1 VAGWALVEKL
11 LLPSPA
17 FWKQNAPYS
26 DGKAMKRSYHDII
39 LSPRGLKRYGAAV
52 LLMALCAGLAAADKP
67 SASVKKMLHRVTGVS
82 EEDVSAARAAKE
94 LTLFDAYALSIFN
107 TETMTIEGENSVQA
121 ALQRE
126 QAITS
131 FLPRL
136 SLKANKAFP
145 EQKRNYQSLARS
157 AVSLYARMPIVTG
170 LDEASRIMASVSGV
184 KLREFELY
192 DGAGRL
198 LADVSSAYY
207 GVLLIRQGLANN
219 EQVLALHERIIGELR
234 RRVDIGRSRRSDL
247 VRTRAQMYA
256 LEAQIKSL
264 RSGLSHAE
272 IGLGSITGASAG
284 VALRDTA
291 ELPAPAYTLA
301 DEAEVM
307 KKRWDVKAAR
317 EQVEQA
323 KAGLMSAYGTHL
335 PSAYIEGSYML
346 YQEKAKSSMLD
357 RALDAYKLSGSSDPL
372 SVYSSVASKTKYRD
386 YYISLGVEM
395 PILGSDI
402 TFAKVREAHSV
413 KRQADL
419 GLSKTERLARQDFL
433 DSYKTWESS
442 IGELDAYRKALAS
455 AEENYRLVDSD
466 YRMNQVTI
474 LDVLTSLTS
483 LQGAR
488 NDCERALLQS
498 RLDRIRLGI
507 AAGEF
512 YGDSI
517 RALRPAR

>member
-1 VAGWALVEKL
+1 MLNEIPMKHSHNTYLNPAPGRKL
-11 LLPSPA
+11 L
-17 FWKQNAPYS
+17 
-26 DGKAMKRSYHDII
+26 
-39 LSPRGLKRYGAAV
+39 GAA
-52 LLMALCAGLAAADKP
+52 LLPVALCAGLAAAGKP
-67 SASVKKMLHRVTGVS
+67 DPGVIKMLHRVTGVTDQ
-82 EEDVSAARAAKE
+82 DVASARTAKE
-94 LTLFDAYALSIFN
+94 LSLYDAYALSVFN

-157 AVSLYARMPIVTG
+157 AVSLYGRMPIVTG
-170 LDEASRIMASVSGV
+170 MDEASRIMSSVSGV
-184 KLREFELY
+184 KLRELELY
-192 DGAGRL
+192 DSAGRL

-219 EQVLALHERIIGELR
+219 EQVLALHERMLGEIR
-234 RRVDIGRSRRSDL
+234 RRVDIGRSRKSDL

-264 RSGLSHAE
+264 KSGLSHAE
-272 IGLGSITGASAG
+272 IALGTITGAPG
-284 VALRDTA
+284 GMALRDTA
-291 ELPAPAYTLA
+291 ELAAPSYTLA
-301 DEAEVM
+301 DESSVVE
-307 KKRWDVKAAR
+307 KRWDVKAAR

-323 KAGLMSAYGTHL
+323 KAGLLAAYGTHL
-335 PSAYIEGSYML
+335 PSAYIEGGYML
-346 YQEKAKSSMLD
+346 YQEKPKSSMLD
-357 RALDAYKLSGSSDPL
+357 RALDAYKLTSP
-372 SVYSSVASKTKYRD
+372 SSVVSAAASKTKYQD
-386 YYISLGVEM
+386 YYVSLGVEM
-395 PILGSDI
+395 PILSSDI

-419 GLSKTERLARQDFL
+419 GLSKTERLARQEFA

-442 IGELDAYRKALAS
+442 IGELEAYQKALAS
-455 AEENYRLVDSD
+455 AEENYRLVDAD
-466 YRMNQVTI
+466 YRLNQVTI
-474 LDVLTSLTS
+474 LDVLTSLTA

-488 NDCERALLQS
+488 NDYERALLQS

-512 YGDSI
+512 YGDNI
-517 RALRPAR
+517 KALKK

>member
-1 VAGWALVEKL
+1 
-11 LLPSPA
+11 
-17 FWKQNAPYS
+17 
-26 DGKAMKRSYHDII
+26 
-39 LSPRGLKRYGAAV
+39 
-52 LLMALCAGLAAADKP
+52 
-67 SASVKKMLHRVTGVS
+67 MLHRVTGIT
-82 EEDVSAARAAKE
+82 EDDVAAARAAKE
-94 LTLFDAYALSIFN
+94 LALFDAFALSVFN

-145 EQKRNYQSLARS
+145 EQKKNYTSLARS
-157 AVSLYARMPIVTG
+157 AVSLNARLPLVTG
-170 LDEASRIMASVSGV
+170 LDEASRIKATVSGV
-184 KLREFELY
+184 KLREIELY
-192 DGAGRL
+192 NGAGRL
-198 LADVSSAYY
+198 LDEVASAYY
-207 GVLLIRQGLANN
+207 GALLLRQGLRNS
-219 EQVLALHERIIGELR
+219 EQVLGLHAQMLGELR

-247 VRTRAQMYA
+247 QRTRSQMYA
-256 LEAQIKSL
+256 LEARIKSL
-264 RSGLSHAE
+264 RNNLSHAE
-272 IGLGSITGASAG
+272 IALGSLTGAPAG
-284 VALRDTA
+284 AALRDAA
-291 ELPAPAYTLA
+291 ELPAPAYALA
-301 DEAEVM
+301 DEAAVM
-307 KKRWDVKAAR
+307 GKRWDVKAAR

-323 KAGLMSAYGTHL
+323 KAGLLSAYGQHL
-335 PSAYIEGSYML
+335 PSAYVEGSYML

-357 RALDAYKLSGSSDPL
+357 RAVDAYRGSVLSG
-372 SVYSSVASKTKYRD
+372 YSRTKYRD
-386 YYISLGVEM
+386 YYVSLGVEL

-419 GLSKTERLARQDFL
+419 GLSRTERLARQDFA

-442 IGELDAYRKALAS
+442 VGELEAYKQALAS
-455 AEENYRLVDSD
+455 AEENYRLVAAE

-488 NDCERALLQS
+488 DDYERALLQT
-498 RLDRIRLGI
+498 RLDRVRLGI

-512 YGDSI
+512 YGDNI